1 MDKGLLTYGSFVFSS
16 RFVDLVD
23 RFFFSVYKLRFRESN
38 GRRVGR
44 MSGDLPQQ
52 LAREEFSQGFIEAR
66 KSCGQLYRSHL
77 TRATDRAKWI
87 LGWRILIYDN
97 FIIFPPVLVTD

>member
-1 MDKGLLTYGSFVFSS
+1 MDKGLLTYDSFTFSS
-16 RFVDLVD
+16 RFVDH
-23 RFFFSVYKLRFRESN
+23 FFFSVHKLRFRESN

-66 KSCGQLYRSHL
+66 KSCG
-77 TRATDRAKWI
+77 
-87 LGWRILIYDN
+87 
-97 FIIFPPVLVTD
+97 